1 LIATIDNTNI
11 IIIIITI
18 MASFED
24 KLQLSFKLPERIRG
38 EPTYETLAELK
49 RTLRGNAP

>member
-1 LIATIDNTNI
+1 
-11 IIIIITI
+11 

-49 RTLRGNAP
+49 RTLRGNAPYEVPVTDT